1 MILIHLQFCAVA
13 LTATLP
19 NPPPTVLL
27 NDPECQYP
35 HTNLTNL
42 CSIPLLVSPVDLSCS
57 VCRPIPNGGFVI
69 YNDNGTQLN
78 RAYVTSVVQMAITD
92 SRQHAWH
99 EAVETV
105 RVYEKDDVELLF
117 EPELS
122 MTWRDL
128 EAVSYTLSFY
138 VDHVINFNI
147 FDKQWRQLGRGK
159 IGFV

>member
-1 MILIHLQFCAVA
+1 
-13 LTATLP
+13 
-19 NPPPTVLL
+19 
-27 NDPECQYP
+27 
-35 HTNLTNL
+35 
-42 CSIPLLVSPVDLSCS
+42 
-57 VCRPIPNGGFVI
+57 
-69 YNDNGTQLN
+69 
-78 RAYVTSVVQMAITD
+78 MAITD
-92 SRQHAWH
+92 SRQHPWQ